1 MEMVLNIILLVAGFV
16 ALVKGADLFVDGSSS
31 IAAIFKVPSVI
42 IGLTIVAL
50 GTSAPELAV
59 STSAALKGSNEIA
72 LSNVVGSNIF
82 NLLMVLGVCAVI
94 KPLPITKVI
103 KKRDFPLSIVV
114 TAALFGVLALQMIG
128 KVDFGAV
135 KMSDNVSEVSR
146 IIGISLLVLFIIYI
160 VILIISAIKNKTEGE
175 PTKTMS
181 PLKSILFIII
191 GLALIIAGGQF
202 VVNSA
207 KFIAAAFGMS
217 ETLIGLT
224 VVAFGTSLPELVT
237 SIVASRK
244 GENELAVGN
253 VVGSNI
259 FNMMFIL
266 GISAALHPIT
276 VNFACMTDFAILIV
290 ASIMVFIFALKNKI
304 TRAEGIVMI
313 LFYIATVVF
322 AAVR

>member
-94 KPLPITKVI
+94 KPLPITKAI

-114 TAALFGVLALQMIG
+114 TATLFGVLALQMID

-146 IIGISLLVLFIIYI
+146 VIGISLVVLFIIYI

-290 ASIMVFIFALKNKI
+290 ASVMVFIFALKNKI
-304 TRAEGIVMI
+304 NRVEGIVMI

>member
-160 VILIISAIKNKTEGE
+160 VLLIISAIKNKTEGE

-290 ASIMVFIFALKNKI
+290 ASIMVFIFALNNKI

-313 LFYIATVVF
+313 LFYIASVVF

>member
-290 ASIMVFIFALKNKI
+290 ASIMVFIFALRNKI
-304 TRAEGIVMI
+304 NRVEGIVMI

>member
-1 MEMVLNIILLVAGFV
+1 MNIILLVAGFV

-266 GISAALHPIT
+266 GLSAALHPIT

-290 ASIMVFIFALKNKI
+290 ASIMVFIFALRNKI
-304 TRAEGIVMI
+304 NRVEGIVMI
-313 LFYIATVVF
+313 LFYIASVVF

>member
-160 VILIISAIKNKTEGE
+160 VLLIISAIKNKTEGE

-304 TRAEGIVMI
+304 NRVEGIVMI
-313 LFYIATVVF
+313 LFYIASVVF

>member
-160 VILIISAIKNKTEGE
+160 VVLIISAIKNKTEGE

-191 GLALIIAGGQF
+191 GLTLIIAGGQF

-237 SIVASRK
+237 SIVASKK

-290 ASIMVFIFALKNKI
+290 ASIMVFIFALRNKI
-304 TRAEGIVMI
+304 NRVEGIVMI

>member
-114 TAALFGVLALQMIG
+114 TADRKSTRLNSSHT
-128 KVDFGAV
+128 D
-135 KMSDNVSEVSR
+135 SSR
-146 IIGISLLVLFIIYI
+146 MPS
-160 VILIISAIKNKTEGE
+160 SA
-175 PTKTMS
+175 
-181 PLKSILFIII
+181 
-191 GLALIIAGGQF
+191 
-202 VVNSA
+202 
-207 KFIAAAFGMS
+207 
-217 ETLIGLT
+217 
-224 VVAFGTSLPELVT
+224 
-237 SIVASRK
+237 
-244 GENELAVGN
+244 
-253 VVGSNI
+253 
-259 FNMMFIL
+259 
-266 GISAALHPIT
+266 
-276 VNFACMTDFAILIV
+276 
-290 ASIMVFIFALKNKI
+290 
-304 TRAEGIVMI
+304 
-313 LFYIATVVF
+313 
-322 AAVR
+322 

>member
-1 MEMVLNIILLVAGFV
+1 
-16 ALVKGADLFVDGSSS
+16 
-31 IAAIFKVPSVI
+31 
-42 IGLTIVAL
+42 
-50 GTSAPELAV
+50 
-59 STSAALKGSNEIA
+59 
-72 LSNVVGSNIF
+72 
-82 NLLMVLGVCAVI
+82 
-94 KPLPITKVI
+94 
-103 KKRDFPLSIVV
+103 
-114 TAALFGVLALQMIG
+114 MIG

-237 SIVASRK
+237 SIVASKK

-290 ASIMVFIFALKNKI
+290 ASIMVFIFALNNKI
-304 TRAEGIVMI
+304 NRVEGIVMI
-313 LFYIATVVF
+313 LFYIASVVF

>member
-1 MEMVLNIILLVAGFV
+1 MNIILLVAGFV

>member
-146 IIGISLLVLFIIYI
+146 IIGISLVVLFIIYI
-160 VILIISAIKNKTEGE
+160 IILIISAIKNKTEGE

-266 GISAALHPIT
+266 GLSAALHPIT

-290 ASIMVFIFALKNKI
+290 ATIMVFIFALKNKI
-304 TRAEGIVMI
+304 NRVEGIVMI
-313 LFYIATVVF
+313 LLYIASVVF

>member
-1 MEMVLNIILLVAGFV
+1 MEMVLNIILLVAGFA

-146 IIGISLLVLFIIYI
+146 VIGISLVVLFIIYI

-304 TRAEGIVMI
+304 NRVEGIVMI
-313 LFYIATVVF
+313 LFYIASVVF

>member
-135 KMSDNVSEVSR
+135 RMSDNVSEVSR

-207 KFIAAAFGMS
+207 KYIAAAFGMS

-290 ASIMVFIFALKNKI
+290 ASIMVFIFALRNKI
-304 TRAEGIVMI
+304 NRVEGIVMI

>member
-207 KFIAAAFGMS
+207 KYIAAAFGMS

-237 SIVASRK
+237 SIVASKK

-290 ASIMVFIFALKNKI
+290 ASIMVFIFALRNKI
-304 TRAEGIVMI
+304 NRVEGIVMI
-313 LFYIATVVF
+313 LFYIASVVF

>member
-1 MEMVLNIILLVAGFV
+1 M
-16 ALVKGADLFVDGSSS
+16 
-31 IAAIFKVPSVI
+31 
-42 IGLTIVAL
+42 
-50 GTSAPELAV
+50 
-59 STSAALKGSNEIA
+59 
-72 LSNVVGSNIF
+72 
-82 NLLMVLGVCAVI
+82 
-94 KPLPITKVI
+94 
-103 KKRDFPLSIVV
+103 
-114 TAALFGVLALQMIG
+114 
-128 KVDFGAV
+128 
-135 KMSDNVSEVSR
+135 
-146 IIGISLLVLFIIYI
+146 
-160 VILIISAIKNKTEGE
+160 
-175 PTKTMS
+175 
-181 PLKSILFIII
+181 FIII

-304 TRAEGIVMI
+304 NRVEGIVMI

>member
-1 MEMVLNIILLVAGFV
+1 MEMVLNIFLLVAGFV

-72 LSNVVGSNIF
+72 LSNVVGSNLF
-82 NLLMVLGVCAVI
+82 NLMMVLGVCAVI

-128 KVDFGAV
+128 KVDFGTV

-146 IIGISLLVLFIIYI
+146 VIGISLLVLFIIYI
-160 VILIISAIKNKTEGE
+160 IVLIISAIKNKIEGE

-181 PLKSILFIII
+181 PLKSVLFIII

-266 GISAALHPIT
+266 GISAALNPIS

-290 ASIMVFIFALKNKI
+290 ASILVFIFALKDRIN
-304 TRAEGIVMI
+304 RPQGIVMI
-313 LFYIATVVF
+313 LFYIASVVF

>member
-237 SIVASRK
+237 SIVASKK

-304 TRAEGIVMI
+304 NRVEGIVMI

>member
-304 TRAEGIVMI
+304 NRVEGIVMI

>member
-207 KFIAAAFGMS
+207 KYIAAAFGMS

-304 TRAEGIVMI
+304 NRVEGIVMI

>member
-114 TAALFGVLALQMIG
+114 TAVLFGVLALQMIG

-160 VILIISAIKNKTEGE
+160 VVLIISAIKNKTEGE

-304 TRAEGIVMI
+304 NRVEGIVMI

>member
-1 MEMVLNIILLVAGFV
+1 MEMVLQIVLLLLGFA
-16 ALVKGADLFVDGSSS
+16 ALIKGADIFVDGSSS
-31 IAAIFKVPSVI
+31 LAAIFKVPSVI

-94 KPLPITKVI
+94 RPVPIEPVI
-103 KKRDFPLSIVV
+103 KKRDFPFSIATTVL
-114 TAALFGVLALQMIG
+114 LFAVLGIGVLRTA
-128 KVDFGAV
+128 DFGTVRMA
-135 KMSDNVSEVSR
+135 DNVSEVTR
-146 IIGISLLVLFIIYI
+146 PIGIVLLLVFIAYI
-160 VILIISAIKNKTEGE
+160 VLLILSAKKNKTEGDAV
-175 PTKTMS
+175 KTMS
-181 PLKSILFIII
+181 PLKSVLFILI
-191 GLALIIAGGQF
+191 GVALIIAGGQF

-207 KFIAAAFGMS
+207 KYIAAALGMS

-224 VVAFGTSLPELVT
+224 VVALGTSLPELVT

-244 GENELAVGN
+244 GENGLAVGN

-259 FNMMFIL
+259 FNLLFIL
-266 GISAALHPIT
+266 GVSAALHPIP
-276 VNFACMTDFAILIV
+276 VNFASMLDFAILIA
-290 ASIMVFIFALKNKI
+290 ASVLVYVYSLTKRINRL
-304 TRAEGIVMI
+304 EGISMI
-313 LFYIATVVF
+313 MIYIATVVF

>member
-290 ASIMVFIFALKNKI
+290 ASIMVFIFALRNKI
-304 TRAEGIVMI
+304 NRVEGIVMI
-313 LFYIATVVF
+313 LFYIASVVF

>member
-1 MEMVLNIILLVAGFV
+1 MNIILLVAGFV

-160 VILIISAIKNKTEGE
+160 VVLIISAIKNKTEGE

-290 ASIMVFIFALKNKI
+290 ASIMVFIFALRNKI
-304 TRAEGIVMI
+304 NRVEGIVMI

>member
-135 KMSDNVSEVSR
+135 RMSDNVSEVSR

-304 TRAEGIVMI
+304 NRVEGIVMI

>member
-135 KMSDNVSEVSR
+135 RMSDNVSEVSR

-207 KFIAAAFGMS
+207 KYIAAAFGMS

-304 TRAEGIVMI
+304 NRVEGIVMI
-313 LFYIATVVF
+313 LFYIASVVF

>member
-50 GTSAPELAV
+50 GTSAPEFAV

-160 VILIISAIKNKTEGE
+160 VVLIISAIKNKTEGE

-276 VNFACMTDFAILIV
+276 VNFACMTDFAILII

-304 TRAEGIVMI
+304 NRVEGIVMI
-313 LFYIATVVF
+313 LYYISTVVF